1 MNAYGIAK
9 AIDTIQGELRSCL
22 SKVDELQAMLK
33 ELQNTP
39 ASAPVEKNINWENVE
54 WTTSEGVTCEPAT
67 VINNLVT
74 GEEITTNKVVE
85 EAEPEPEDD
94 RRYNKIVFVGRG
106 RATHIAKE
114 IVNSVGNTSTVTAC
128 GSGVTPYSAKVTT
141 RNSGLPYTRE
151 NVTCQKCIKV
161 YEMEYSNEPK

>member
-1 MNAYGIAK
+1 MN
-9 AIDTIQGELRSCL
+9 
-22 SKVDELQAMLK
+22 KVEELQAVLK

-39 ASAPVEKNINWENVE
+39 ASAPIEKEIDWSNVSWIE
-54 WTTSEGVTCEPAT
+54 PTEEPAT
-67 VINNLVT
+67 EINKMVT
-74 GEEITTNKVVE
+74 GEETSTLFYGDDRITQTVQ

-114 IVNSVGNTSTVTAC
+114 LVNGLGKRETVTAC
-128 GSGVTPYSAKVTT
+128 GSGVTPMRGYKT

-151 NVTCQKCIKV
+151 NITCQKCIKV
-161 YEMEYSNEPK
+161 YEMEYSHEPK

>member
-1 MNAYGIAK
+1 MNVNGIAK
-9 AIDTIQGELRSCL
+9 AIDTIQGELRACL
-22 SKVDELQAMLK
+22 NKVEELQAVLK

-39 ASAPVEKNINWENVE
+39 TSAPIEKEIDWSNVSLVEPTEE
-54 WTTSEGVTCEPAT
+54 HAT

-74 GEEITTNKVVE
+74 GEEITTKELVQ

-114 IVNSVGNTSTVTAC
+114 LVNGLGKRETVTAC
-128 GSGVTPYSAKVTT
+128 GSGVTPMRGYKT

-151 NVTCQKCIKV
+151 NITCQKCIKV
-161 YEMEYSNEPK
+161 YEMEYSHEPK